1 MMAIVSTFRTWRT
14 ARGRVAQMAK
24 HQRPVEHVARLAP
37 EWGVVEVR
45 RTLDTTNTGPFMG
58 WPSQ

>member
-14 ARGRVAQMAK
+14 ARGQSREDGEAPA
-24 HQRPVEHVARLAP
+24 PSGARGAARP

>member
-1 MMAIVSTFRTWRT
+1 MTIVSTFRTWRT
-14 ARGRVAQMAK
+14 ARSRVAKMVK

-37 EWGVVEVR
+37 DWGVVEVR
-45 RTLDTTNTGPFMG
+45 RPLDTTNTGPFMG